1 MKIRT
6 KIILLF
12 LPGSLFLIVIIGL
25 LFYNIS
31 VNNMT
36 LVISNHLVTAAEYKA
51 DSINSYFSE
60 RKKDLNML
68 TNSSFIIDNL
78 QKLNKVYT
86 ASGLDHA
93 SFIKTNEYNE
103 TIKELDLCM
112 HNYKDQYGYK
122 NIFIIDYDGNILY
135 RAMDEPGFGTNIL
148 DGSIK
153 ETSLGK
159 TISLASESGKIVF
172 SDYEYYPFDDIPKA
186 FLSGIIYN
194 HKGDIH
200 AFISLELPV
209 DKINEIMQTPIGLG
223 ETGETYLVGEDYLM
237 RSDSKFF
244 NESTILKQKVNTENV
259 RDCFLNKT
267 ASGTIRE
274 ELDTS
279 IKVFRDYR
287 DIRVLGTNIYLPEL
301 NWALLAEID
310 MLEALAPIDIIR
322 NTMLFFGIVLLL
334 FIVFISLIIARVISN
349 PIQTL
354 EKGSIMIGKGD
365 FNHKIVVKTRD
376 EIGELAASFNQM
388 AGNLEKS
395 YKERKKLIKELEAKN
410 TELERYTYTV
420 AHDLKSPIITIK
432 GFLALVRKDLES
444 RDEKQIFDDLTR
456 IDNAADKMQVLLEEL
471 LELSRIGRLINPPQK
486 LLLADIVRE
495 VIELLTRKISDKGIK
510 IEISPGLPQVYGDYP
525 RILEV
530 IQNLIQNAIK
540 FMGGQPE
547 PHIRIGSRTDGN
559 LAVFFVQDNGIG
571 IKREYHERIFGIFDK
586 LDPGIEGTGIGLTI
600 CRRIIEIH
608 GGKIWVESEG
618 MSKGSTFCFTLQK
631 KRRF

>member
-12 LPGSLFLIVIIGL
+12 LPGSFFLIVIIGI

-36 LVISNHLVTAAEYKA
+36 MVISNHLNTAAEYKA

-60 RKKDLNML
+60 RKKDINIL
-68 TNSSFIIDNL
+68 TNSPVIIENL
-78 QKLNKVYT
+78 EELENGFA
-86 ASGLDHA
+86 ASGLDRS
-93 SFIKTNEYNE
+93 SFAKTNEYNE
-103 TIKELDLCM
+103 IIKDLELCLD
-112 HNYKDQYGYK
+112 NYKEQYGYN
-122 NIFIIDYDGNILY
+122 NIILIDHDGNILY
-135 RAMDEPGFGTNIL
+135 MDVHEISFDTNIR
-148 DGSIK
+148 DGPYK

-159 TISLASESGKIVF
+159 TIRLTLETGKIMF
-172 SDYEYYPFDDIPKA
+172 SDFEYYPFSDIPKA
-186 FLSGIIYN
+186 FLSGIIYDYERN
-194 HKGDIH
+194 IH
-200 AFISLELPV
+200 AFLLLELSF
-209 DKINEIMQTPIGLG
+209 DKIDEIMQNQTGLG
-223 ETGETYLVGEDYLM
+223 VTGETYLVGEDYLM
-237 RSDSKFF
+237 RSDSRFF
-244 NESTILKQKVNTENV
+244 NESTILKQEVDTENV

-267 ASGTIRE
+267 AIGTIRE

-287 DIRVLGTNIYLPEL
+287 GIRVLGTNVYLPEL

-310 MLEALAPIDIIR
+310 IKEALAPIDRIR
-322 NTMLFFGIVLLL
+322 NMMLFFGIVLLL
-334 FIVFISLIIARVISN
+334 FIVFISLIIARVISA

-354 EKGSIMIGKGD
+354 KKGSILIGKGD

-376 EIGELAASFNQM
+376 EIGDLAASFNQM
-388 AGNLEKS
+388 AGNLKKS
-395 YKERKKLIKELEAKN
+395 YKLQKNLIKELEAKN

-420 AHDLKSPIITIK
+420 ADDLKSPIITIK

-456 IDNAADKMQVLLEEL
+456 IDNAADKMQALLEEL

-486 LLLADIVRE
+486 LLLADIARE
-495 VIELLTRKISDKGIK
+495 AIELLTKKISEKGIK
-510 IEISPGLPQVYGDYP
+510 MEISPGLPQVYGDYS

-547 PHIRIGSRTDGN
+547 PRIRIGSRTDGN
-559 LAVFFVQDNGIG
+559 LVVFFVQDNGIG

-586 LDPGIEGTGIGLTI
+586 LDPEIEGNGIGLTI

-608 GGKIWVESEG
+608 GGEIWVESEG

>member
-12 LPGSLFLIVIIGL
+12 LPGSFFLIVIIGI

-36 LVISNHLVTAAEYKA
+36 MVISNHLNTAAEYKA

-60 RKKDLNML
+60 RKKDINIL
-68 TNSSFIIDNL
+68 TNSPVIIENL
-78 QKLNKVYT
+78 EELENGFA
-86 ASGLDHA
+86 ASGLDRS
-93 SFIKTNEYNE
+93 SFAKTNEYNE
-103 TIKELDLCM
+103 IIKDLELCLD
-112 HNYKDQYGYK
+112 NYKEQYGYN
-122 NIFIIDYDGNILY
+122 NIILIDHDGNILY
-135 RAMDEPGFGTNIL
+135 MDVHEISFDTNIR
-148 DGSIK
+148 DGPYK

-159 TISLASESGKIVF
+159 TIRLTLETGKIMF
-172 SDYEYYPFDDIPKA
+172 SDFEYYPFSDIPKA
-186 FLSGIIYN
+186 FLSGIIYDYERN
-194 HKGDIH
+194 IH
-200 AFISLELPV
+200 AFLLLELSF
-209 DKINEIMQTPIGLG
+209 DKIDEIMQNQTGLG
-223 ETGETYLVGEDYLM
+223 VTGETYLVGEDYLM
-237 RSDSKFF
+237 RSDSRFF
-244 NESTILKQKVNTENV
+244 NESTILKQEVDTENV

-267 ASGTIRE
+267 AIGTIRE

-287 DIRVLGTNIYLPEL
+287 GIRVLGTNVYLPEL

-310 MLEALAPIDIIR
+310 IKEALAPIDRIR
-322 NTMLFFGIVLLL
+322 NMMLFFGIVLLL
-334 FIVFISLIIARVISN
+334 FIVFISLIIARVISA

-354 EKGSIMIGKGD
+354 KKGSILIGKGD

-376 EIGELAASFNQM
+376 EIGDLAASFNQM
-388 AGNLEKS
+388 AGNLKKS
-395 YKERKKLIKELEAKN
+395 YKLQKNLIKELEAKN

-456 IDNAADKMQVLLEEL
+456 IDNAADKMQALLEEL

-486 LLLADIVRE
+486 LLLADIARE
-495 VIELLTRKISDKGIK
+495 AIELLTKKISEKGIK
-510 IEISPGLPQVYGDYP
+510 MEISPGLPQVYGDYS

-547 PHIRIGSRTDGN
+547 PRIRIGSRTDGN
-559 LAVFFVQDNGIG
+559 LVVFFVQDNGIG

-586 LDPGIEGTGIGLTI
+586 LDPEIEGNGIGLTI

-608 GGKIWVESEG
+608 GGEIWVESEG

>member
-12 LPGSLFLIVIIGL
+12 LPGSFFLIVIIGI

-36 LVISNHLVTAAEYKA
+36 MVISNHLNTAAEYKA

-60 RKKDLNML
+60 RKKDINIL
-68 TNSSFIIDNL
+68 TNSPVIIENL
-78 QKLNKVYT
+78 EELENGFA
-86 ASGLDHA
+86 ASGLDRS
-93 SFIKTNEYNE
+93 SFAKTNEYNE
-103 TIKELDLCM
+103 IIKDLELCLD
-112 HNYKDQYGYK
+112 NYKEQYGYN
-122 NIFIIDYDGNILY
+122 NIILIDHDGNILY
-135 RAMDEPGFGTNIL
+135 MDVHEISFDTNIR
-148 DGSIK
+148 DGPYK

-159 TISLASESGKIVF
+159 TIRLTLETGKIMF
-172 SDYEYYPFDDIPKA
+172 SDFGYYPFSDIPKA
-186 FLSGIIYN
+186 FLSGIIYDYERN
-194 HKGDIH
+194 IH
-200 AFISLELPV
+200 AFLLLELPF
-209 DKINEIMQTPIGLG
+209 DKIDEIMHNQIGLG
-223 ETGETYLVGEDYLM
+223 VTGETYLVGEDYLM
-237 RSDSKFF
+237 RSDSRFF
-244 NESTILKQKVNTENV
+244 NESTILKQEVDTENV

-267 ASGTIRE
+267 AIGTIRE

-287 DIRVLGTNIYLPEL
+287 GIRVLGANVYLPEL

-310 MLEALAPIDIIR
+310 IKEALAPIDRIR
-322 NTMLFFGIVLLL
+322 NMMLFFGIVLLL
-334 FIVFISLIIARVISN
+334 FIVFISLISARVISA

-354 EKGSIMIGKGD
+354 KKGSILIGKGD

-376 EIGELAASFNQM
+376 EIGDLAASFNQM
-388 AGNLEKS
+388 AGNLKKS
-395 YKERKKLIKELEAKN
+395 YKLQKNLIQELEAKN
-410 TELERYTYTV
+410 IELERYTYTV

-471 LELSRIGRLINPPQK
+471 LELSRLGRLINPPQK
-486 LLLADIVRE
+486 LLLADIARE
-495 VIELLTRKISDKGIK
+495 VIELLTKKISEKGIK
-510 IEISPGLPQVYGDYP
+510 MKISPGLPQVYGDYP

-530 IQNLIQNAIK
+530 IQNLTENAIK

-547 PHIRIGSRTDGN
+547 PRIRIGSRTDGN

-586 LDPGIEGTGIGLTI
+586 LDPEIDGNGIGLTI

-608 GGKIWVESEG
+608 GGEIWVESEG
-618 MSKGSTFCFTLQK
+618 MSKGSTFCFTLQN